1 MRHPRF
7 KVGAMPQGDSAS
19 GLRPPKFEISLKRIL
34 QAAKGINERGQI
46 IAWGFDSRL
55 GGGARAYLLTP
66 AEYP

>member
-1 MRHPRF
+1 MAKALWKRSPR
-7 KVGAMPQGDSAS
+7 ANDPSADYVT
-19 GLRPPKFEISLKRIL
+19 L